1 VGARQSS
8 GILSVAKEAE
18 GRGRSFKSAFGIL
31 ARQLGIGEKKVD
43 LGPTPGGPKTATGD
57 IGRAFDGGQ
66 RLVRATLGQAQKS
79 GSAPGAEVFVG

>member
-1 VGARQSS
+1 MYQDAG
-8 GILSVAKEAE
+8 GAE

-57 IGRAFDGGQ
+57 IGRAFDGGE
-66 RLVRATLGQAQKS
+66 RLVRIALGQTQES
-79 GSAPGAEVFVG
+79 GSASRAEVLVG